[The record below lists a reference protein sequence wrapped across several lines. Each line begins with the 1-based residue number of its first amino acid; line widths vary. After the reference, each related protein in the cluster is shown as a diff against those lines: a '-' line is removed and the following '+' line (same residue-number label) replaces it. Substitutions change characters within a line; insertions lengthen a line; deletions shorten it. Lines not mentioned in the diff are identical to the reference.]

1 MRVISKKTLRV
12 FWERH
17 PDSRGRLEQWLRAV
31 RIAAWNEPNDVKG
44 SFRSADLLP
53 GQRAVFD
60 IGGNDYRIVARIDC
74 EYRLVFIRFVGTHA
88 QYDRI
93 DARTI

>member
-1 MRVISKKTLRV
+1 M
-12 FWERH
+12 
-17 PDSRGRLEQWLRAV
+17 
-31 RIAAWNEPNDVKG
+31 KG

-60 IGGNDYRIVARIDC
+60 IGGNDYRIVARIDY

-88 QYDRI
+88 QYDRV